1 MKRRRHASLARALLV
16 ALLAALLESGCVA
29 PMAKPAEPAKPSVVA
44 TAAEAFRGTMK
55 DARTEGRREV
65 EDILGVYA
73 NLPAEQAPGVAAL
86 RRDIVEALAT
96 LKREGRERLSV
107 EEVDRV
113 TIRNP
118 HFWSAWFEFDP
129 RDSSLLMLHASLL
142 MEAGEFFRASMVL
155 TVGVQALPL
164 NVQERFFWFTQQ
176 ARTHFTAFRR
186 LDELGAVEKTWGRNR
201 RAREKGLGRMVAEW
215 PADGFALEGLVQ
227 SRAGFK
233 PGSMPEDDSVPIA
246 LTPTARAR
254 VTKELEQ
261 LRRVNPVAAVRY
273 AEDQATAAEFGRLW
287 TRLADE
293 DRAIEQREL
302 VQFAAVAKKLGLG
315 ELAMLSGRAVAA
327 RRGLAFMAP
336 ADLEF
341 IRECLPLVL
350 PPAEVAPIL
359 ARIEEGRMPGFQ
371 LTRPPEAPSE
381 ILEGMDPEIHPLLAD
396 HAVREFARESLWIQ
410 AADGNLALRAQH
422 LRLRAIVSSNAGRF
436 AAALA
441 DLDEALKLNP
451 KTLPWLIDR
460 AGILSKMG
468 RTAEADALFE
478 QLLKAAP
485 QDEYLHTTLGVH
497 RFAEA
502 RFAEAEEFFH
512 AAKPDNANLPYDIIF
527 GYLAGLR
534 RGAPDRA
541 WLEGHRLTTAA
552 WPAAIHRH
560 LLGEIDR
567 AALLEAARDTFDL
580 RTTEQ
585 QCEAY
590 FTLGELAL
598 AAGDK
603 ETALRE
609 FENCVQ
615 SGIVGFIE
623 YGLARR
629 ELARLRPPAPAATP
643 AGTPAPVAP
652 VPPTD
657 KSDKP
662 TSPAYEDD
670 GSPV

>member
-1 MKRRRHASLARALLV
+1 MTRRRTSVPRALLAALLV
-16 ALLAALLESGCVA
+16 ALLEAGCVA
-29 PMAKPAEPAKPSVVA
+29 PATKAPSAKAPAVA
-44 TAAEAFRGTMK
+44 EAAEAFRNTMR
-55 DARTEGRREV
+55 DARAEGRREV

-96 LKREGRERLSV
+96 LKRENRERLTV
-107 EEVDRV
+107 GEVDRLTV
-113 TIRNP
+113 RNP
-118 HFWSAWFEFDP
+118 HFWTAWFEFDA

-155 TVGVQALPL
+155 TVGVQTLPL

-186 LDELGAVEKTWGRNR
+186 LDELAAAEKAWGQSR
-201 RAREKGLGRMVAEW
+201 RAREKGLARMVVAW
-215 PADGFALEGLVQ
+215 PADGFALEALLQ

-233 PGSMPEDDSVPIA
+233 PGSMPEDDRVPIA
-246 LTPTARAR
+246 LLPQVRAR
-254 VTKELEQ
+254 VLNELEQ
-261 LRRVNPVAAVRY
+261 LRRANPVAAVRY
-273 AEDQATAAEFGRLW
+273 TEDQAAAAEFGRLW
-287 TRLADE
+287 ARVSDE

-302 VQFAAVAKKLGLG
+302 AQFAAVAKKLGLG
-315 ELAMLSGRAVAA
+315 ELAMIAGRAVAA

-341 IRECLPLVL
+341 VRECLPLVL
-350 PPAEVAPIL
+350 PATEAAPIL

-371 LTRPPEAPSE
+371 LTRPQEQPGE
-381 ILEGMDPEIHPLLAD
+381 ILAGMDPAIHPLLAD
-396 HAVREFARESLWIQ
+396 HAVREFARESLWIE

-422 LRLRAIVSSNAGRF
+422 LRLRAIVSSNAGRYE
-436 AAALA
+436 AALE
-441 DLDEALKLNP
+441 DLDAALKLKP
-451 KTLPWLIDR
+451 SMMPWQIDR

-468 RTAEADALFE
+468 RLADADTVFA
-478 QLLKAAP
+478 QVAKSAP
-485 QDEYLHTTLGVH
+485 EDEYLRTTLGVH
-497 RFAEA
+497 HFGQG
-502 RFAEAEEFFH
+502 RFAEAEQLFR
-512 AAKPDNANLPYDIIF
+512 AVKADDDNLPYDVIF

-541 WLEGHRLTTAA
+541 WLEQNRLKSEA

-567 AALLEAARDTFDL
+567 AVLLASARDSSDL

-598 AAGDK
+598 ATGD
-603 ETALRE
+603 TAAATRE

-623 YGLARR
+623 YDLARR
-629 ELARLRPPAPAATP
+629 ELARLRPPAAVEQPAAK
-643 AGTPAPVAP
+643 PAPAEPSAP
-652 VPPTD
+652 E
-657 KSDKP
+657 KNSDR
-662 TSPAYEDD
+662 PAQSLDEDD